1 MSIHYDIFV
10 NAFLQKITEFE
21 LLELSPSV
29 QQATIDGYMRRAMSA
44 FKKICEYDLLAS
56 ANDEQRSIG
65 VDADAED
72 TEELADIIS
81 EGMIVQWLKPCVY
94 KQELLETVL
103 NTRDFTTY
111 SPSELLKAVN
121 STYKSAQHDFKQMMR
136 EYSYNCGNL
145 TELHS

>member
-1 MSIHYDIFV
+1 MSIPYDSFTG
-10 NAFLQKITEFE
+10 AFLQKITEFE

-29 QQATIDGYMRRAMSA
+29 QQSTIDGYMKRSMTA

-56 ANDEQRSIG
+56 ADDEHRIID
-65 VDADAED
+65 VDTDGED
-72 TEELADIIS
+72 SEDLTDIIS

-103 NTRDFTTY
+103 NTKDFTTY

-121 STYKSAQHDFKQMMR
+121 STYKSAQHDFTQMMR
-136 EYSYNCGNL
+136 EYSFNCGNL